1 MKKQEKYLSRRIL
14 ACIID
19 YSLILIYTS
28 VHFYLFGVLNE
39 EGGYSLNGLPAFS
52 VFIFWFI
59 MTIGME
65 QLLGAT
71 IGNLINNSIKKIIN
85 KTVKKVK
92 FDSDKIDVKNS
103 TPSIKFNSN
112 NSIEKLKI
120 NSIGLINSSL
130 KIIQFP
136 IRVISLFVIIISGS
150 VMFAFSN

>member
-52 VFIFWFI
+52 VFIFWFM

-65 QLLGAT
+65 QFLGAT
-71 IGNLINNSIKKIIN
+71 IGNLINKIKPSSITSDGYYKISFIQSVKRRLLDPIDMAFFGIVALISIN
-85 KTVKKVK
+85 TTEKGQRLGDLWAKTKVI
-92 FDSDKIDVKNS
+92 KI
-103 TPSIKFNSN
+103 
-112 NSIEKLKI
+112 
-120 NSIGLINSSL
+120 
-130 KIIQFP
+130 
-136 IRVISLFVIIISGS
+136 
-150 VMFAFSN
+150 

>member
-71 IGNLINNSIKKIIN
+71 IGNLINKIKPSSITSDGYYKISFIQSVKRRLLDPIDMAFFGIVALISIN
-85 KTVKKVK
+85 TTEKGQRLGDLWAKTKVI
-92 FDSDKIDVKNS
+92 KI
-103 TPSIKFNSN
+103 
-112 NSIEKLKI
+112 
-120 NSIGLINSSL
+120 
-130 KIIQFP
+130 
-136 IRVISLFVIIISGS
+136 
-150 VMFAFSN
+150 

>member
-1 MKKQEKYLSRRIL
+1 MVYNGHFFGLNLFLLKLKLDLNKIISYAFSLTET
-14 ACIID
+14 IID
-19 YSLILIYTS
+19 DVFKLGRKLNKKEILELFKAVVTVVLLPSLSEAISNRIPL
-28 VHFYLFGVLNE
+28 
-39 EGGYSLNGLPAFS
+39 
-52 VFIFWFI
+52 
-59 MTIGME
+59 
-65 QLLGAT
+65 

-130 KIIQFP
+130 KIIQFQYELY
-136 IRVISLFVIIISGS
+136 RYLL
-150 VMFAFSN
+150 